1 MKAKTKKNL
10 VIYGSFFG
18 ILLAM
23 LAAMFAA
30 VWGARPSWKKG
41 LAAEIQGV
49 LEKSGGD
56 VRVGRFVELDSM
68 ISTSSALYEL
78 NGKDAGGRLALVV
91 RVPSLVGPVPAV
103 FTCARDGSGVSFEGY
118 VGDFGR
124 TVPVLSS
131 RISRGI
137 MNYWISLVPRIVSR
151 AKIPAE
157 GDL

>member
-41 LAAEIQGV
+41 LAAEIQSV

-56 VRVGRFVELDSM
+56 VRVGGFIELDSM
-68 ISTSSALYEL
+68 ISTSGALYSLEG
-78 NGKDAGGRLALVV
+78 NDVGGKLALVI

-118 VGDFGR
+118 AGDFGR
-124 TVPVLSS
+124 TAPVLSS